1 MENQTNMDHHCS
13 DNYLELIVS
22 FNTPNKYDCENLLD
36 EIKEKLPE
44 EYYFF
49 FMLSLSCEISLYIER
64 LIDNEIKNISKY
76 KQEILPTL
84 ELSKLKEIYDR
95 KIKSNFDNKSVEI
108 LNSILRERLMEE

>member
-1 MENQTNMDHHCS
+1 
-13 DNYLELIVS
+13 
-22 FNTPNKYDCENLLD
+22 
-36 EIKEKLPE
+36 
-44 EYYFF
+44 
-49 FMLSLSCEISLYIER
+49 MLSVSCEISLYVER
-64 LIDNEIKNISKY
+64 LIDNKNESFIENISKY